1 MFSLSCLGGP
11 WSCEAY
17 WTALFFTPLLFS
29 ICLSIL
35 PPDLTSA
42 VPLLHVSWLFLL
54 CHSMTFCSST
64 LFLYYLLPF
73 LPQLP
78 QYICLPFFLQP
89 RVSWLVFL
97 LPSCFTFWLV
107 RSCWL
112 SLPLYPPAF
121 LPTRSDHWS
130 YACDR
135 IKANPPDQYTFSGQ
149 CPPNPQ
155 LEARCPYTHTRHR

>member
-42 VPLLHVSWLFLL
+42 VPLLHVSRLFLL

-78 QYICLPFFLQP
+78 QYICLPFILQP

-112 SLPLYPPAF
+112 SLPLYPRPSCPHEVTIGHMLVTGSKPIRLINTHSPVNV
-121 LPTRSDHWS
+121 LPTPS
-130 YACDR
+130 
-135 IKANPPDQYTFSGQ
+135 
-149 CPPNPQ
+149 
-155 LEARCPYTHTRHR
+155 